1 MISAIGYL
9 LVAIGVVSLFIDNDW
24 FSDIIDLG
32 LIFAGLTIAM
42 LGCGR

>member
-1 MISAIGYL
+1 MSVIGYL
-9 LVAIGVVSLFIDNDW
+9 LVAIGVVLLFKSDDW

-42 LGCGR
+42 LGCAR